1 MRRLLLSFV
10 AVLALGCASGS
21 AGRSEPPVVIV
32 RNLSGV
38 DLAVVSL
45 RIPGK
50 TSLDKRIG
58 AAAPVRRGTTAVF
71 TRPTSRPPLPSE
83 VEVDWIDHQ
92 GGQYSERV
100 SLRQAL
106 REATGEITEALV
118 FEIGPSGSI
127 RVYCERSNQG
137 R

>member
-1 MRRLLLSFV
+1 MRILVLSLI

-21 AGRSEPPVVIV
+21 GSAEPPVVIV

-45 RIPGK
+45 RVPGK
-50 TSLDKRIG
+50 DSLKNRIG
-58 AAAPVRRGTTAVF
+58 AVSPVRRGTTAVF
-71 TRPTSRPPLPSE
+71 TRPTSRPRLPSE

-92 GGQYSERV
+92 GGRYSERV
-100 SLRQAL
+100 SLKQAL

-118 FEIGPSGSI
+118 FEIGPSGTI
-127 RVYCERSNQG
+127 RVYCERSEQG

>member
-1 MRRLLLSFV
+1 MRTLLLSFV

-21 AGRSEPPVVIV
+21 SGRAEPPVVIV

-45 RIPGK
+45 RAPGK
-50 TSLDKRIG
+50 SRLEDRIG
-58 AAAPVRRGTTAVF
+58 AVSPVRRGTTAVF
-71 TRPTSRPPLPSE
+71 TRPTSRPRLPSE

-92 GGQYSERV
+92 GGRYSERV
-100 SLRQAL
+100 SLKQAL

-127 RVYCERSNQG
+127 EVYCERSEP
-137 R
+137 RR